1 MSFGDI
7 WDSPIVN
14 FVKRAGQ
21 ALSTSGISEIVRQIP
36 QEPLDEFINK
46 GIGAPLGWGLG
57 LNDLSAADAFSH
69 WVPPAG
75 EYVEPTIMNVGQQS
89 KDWWHESGVR
99 FILDSELVEMGLTT
113 PEERFKWRQDFV
125 SDYHGHPRVS
135 ERTGEE
141 DLELSETDTDDGPT
155 GLGGPRGPSLDDLL
169 AQQQQILRDMVARG
183 MMGVDEAEAAYTQAV
198 ASIYADFQNEQQITR
213 SGFDTDVAA
222 RGTQRQ
228 QDRQDSMDAL
238 IAAGVDP
245 RGSAGDQLASDQA
258 YNAGTDAQSE
268 YLDAL
273 MRISEMGEGSR
284 QLAGEREFGG
294 ARRSLNET
302 QAQGFAGLE
311 SQAALARALSGISG
325 TSPAD
330 IFAGMLSGMDTIG
343 MQQGKNAAAASSAA
357 SDQQYQEMINTA
369 INLTANGTFD
379 DLGSAIAVLSGQID
393 AKYILGQQDSG
404 GYPSID
410 EQFASMPVGLRSEAT
425 AAIQELMYSGFSYDD
440 AAATVLDS
448 YAFAGQ

>member
-1 MSFGDI
+1 
-7 WDSPIVN
+7 
-14 FVKRAGQ
+14 
-21 ALSTSGISEIVRQIP
+21 L
-36 QEPLDEFINK
+36 
-46 GIGAPLGWGLG
+46 
-57 LNDLSAADAFSH
+57 
-69 WVPPAG
+69 
-75 EYVEPTIMNVGQQS
+75 
-89 KDWWHESGVR
+89 
-99 FILDSELVEMGLTT
+99 
-113 PEERFKWRQDFV
+113 
-125 SDYHGHPRVS
+125 
-135 ERTGEE
+135 E
-141 DLELSETDTDDGPT
+141 DLLN
-155 GLGGPRGPSLDDLL
+155 
-169 AQQQQILRDMVARG
+169 QQKQIIRDMVARG
-183 MMGVDEAEAAYTQAV
+183 MLGVDEAEAAYTQAV
-198 ASIYADFQNEQQITR
+198 ASIYADFQNEQNIAR
-213 SGFDTDVAA
+213 SGFASDVEA

-284 QLAGEREFGG
+284 QLAGEREFGAG
-294 ARRSLNET
+294 RRSLNET

-311 SQAALARALSGISG
+311 SQAALAQALSGISG